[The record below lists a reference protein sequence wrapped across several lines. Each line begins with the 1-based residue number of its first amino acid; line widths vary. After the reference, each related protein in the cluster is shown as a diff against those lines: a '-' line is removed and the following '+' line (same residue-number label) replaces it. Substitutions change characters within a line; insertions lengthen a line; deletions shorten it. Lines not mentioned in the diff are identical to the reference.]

1 LCSAAV
7 AALTLGFLK
16 ASALMLGVDFVINAL
31 FETSGLRPGGDCA
44 RVMLKESIHET
55 KAMKKNSASLTA
67 RSVLEC
73 AQWESAKRRTSV
85 GLFQFGQQL
94 LLQALACCLFDRAPF
109 SRNGLFLC
117 LAFSS
122 CSRFD

>member
-1 LCSAAV
+1 
-7 AALTLGFLK
+7 
-16 ASALMLGVDFVINAL
+16 MLGVDFVINAL
-31 FETSGLRPGGDCA
+31 FETSGLRSGGDCP
-44 RVMLKESIHET
+44 RLLPEPRTSKT
-55 KAMKKNSASLTA
+55 NAMKKNSGSLTA

-73 AQWESAKRRTSV
+73 GRWESAKRSTSV
-85 GLFQFGQQL
+85 GLFQFSQQL
-94 LLQALACCLFDRAPF
+94 LLQASACCLFDRAPL